1 MTGMSLGSL
10 RGLSR
15 RLAVAMPALLLPGA
29 ALAQRLGKA
38 QDGQFSMLEP
48 ASPIMEQV
56 TDLHN
61 LLLIVSAAIC
71 ILVGGLLLWVMIR
84 YNRRRNPEPSRT
96 SHNTPLEVA
105 WTTIPVLILVLI
117 AVPSFRLLYA
127 QDRTPEA
134 DVVVK
139 VTGHQWYWTYE
150 YPDEDGLRFDAF
162 MLPSEYFTDPAPQVQ
177 ERKRE
182 ALADLA
188 EFLGRDDPP
197 EIFRLLDTDTRMV
210 VPVDSVVKVLVTASD
225 VLHSWTVPAFGIKID
240 SVPGRLNE
248 TWFKATEAGTYYG
261 QCSELCGIRHAFM
274 PIVVEVVS
282 KAEYQAWL
290 TRAREQYADAGA
302 AEARS
307 ASAD

>member
-1 MTGMSLGSL
+1 MTEIFQ
-10 RGLSR
+10 
-15 RLAVAMPALLLPGA
+15 RLAFATPLLLLSQA
-29 ALAQRLGKA
+29 AAAQRLGKA
-38 QDGQFSMLEP
+38 ESGRISMLEP
-48 ASPIMEQV
+48 ASSIMEQV

-71 ILVGGLLLWVMIR
+71 ILVGGLLVWVMIR
-84 YNRRRNPEPSRT
+84 YNRRSNPEPSRT
-96 SHNTPLEVA
+96 SHNTPLEIA

-127 QDRTPEA
+127 QDRTPAA

-162 MLPSEYFTDPAPQVQ
+162 MLPAEYFTDPSPEVQ
-177 ERKRE
+177 EQKRE
-182 ALADLA
+182 AVADLA
-188 EFLGRDDPP
+188 DFLGREEPP
-197 EIFRLLDTDTRMV
+197 EVFRLLDTDTRMV
-210 VPVDSVVKVLVTASD
+210 VPVDSVVKVLITASD
-225 VLHSWTVPAFGIKID
+225 VLHSWTVPAFGIKTDAI
-240 SVPGRLNE
+240 PGRLNE
-248 TWFKATEAGTYYG
+248 TWFKATETGTYYG

-282 KAEYQAWL
+282 KAEYEAWL

-302 AEARS
+302 AETRL
-307 ASAD
+307 ASAG

>member
-1 MTGMSLGSL
+1 
-10 RGLSR
+10 
-15 RLAVAMPALLLPGA
+15 MPALLLPGA
-29 ALAQRLGKA
+29 AVAQRLGKA
-38 QDGQFSMLEP
+38 ESGRISMLEP

-71 ILVGGLLLWVMIR
+71 VLVAGLLIWVMVR
-84 YNRRRNPEPSRT
+84 YNRSRNPEPEGM
-96 SHNTPLEVA
+96 SHNTPLEIA

-150 YPDEDGLRFDAF
+150 YPDEDGMRFDAF
-162 MLPSEYFTDPAPQVQ
+162 MLPSEYFTDPSPEVQ
-177 ERKRE
+177 ADKRE
-182 ALADLA
+182 ALDDLA
-188 EFLGRDDPP
+188 DFLGRDEPP

-225 VLHSWTVPAFGIKID
+225 VLHSWTVPAFGIKVD
-240 SVPGRLNE
+240 SIPGRLNE
-248 TWFKATEAGTYYG
+248 TWFKATETGTYYG

-282 KAEYQAWL
+282 KTEYQAWL
-290 TRAREQYADAGA
+290 ARAREQFADAGA
-302 AEARS
+302 DRGRP

>member
-1 MTGMSLGSL
+1 MSVRGMIATSSSVLYAVLAAGS
-10 RGLSR
+10 
-15 RLAVAMPALLLPGA
+15 AQ
-29 ALAQRLGKA
+29 AQRLGKA
-38 QDGQFSMLEP
+38 RDGQIDMLEP

-71 ILVGGLLLWVMIR
+71 VLVAGLLIWVMIR
-84 YNRRRNPEPSRT
+84 YNRGRNPEPSRS
-96 SHNTPLEVA
+96 SHNTPLEIA

-150 YPDEDGLRFDAF
+150 YPDEDGMRFDAF
-162 MLPSEYFTDPAPQVQ
+162 MLPSEYFTDPSPEVQ
-177 ERKRE
+177 ADKRE
-182 ALADLA
+182 ALDDLA
-188 EFLGRDDPP
+188 DFLGRDEPP
-197 EIFRLLDTDTRMV
+197 QIHRLLDTDTRMV

-240 SVPGRLNE
+240 SIPGRLNE
-248 TWFKATEAGTYYG
+248 TWFKATETGTYYG

-282 KAEYQAWL
+282 EEDYRAWL
-290 TRAREQYADAGA
+290 EHVRPDYARGPGA
-302 AEARS
+302 PARL
-307 ASAD
+307 AAAQ